1 MFCGNCCSPKRNL
14 PSKKK
19 SIWSLQ
25 FFDPLKHVTLD
36 HVDLAAHAQEMWLF
50 SSVAAMIG
58 SVAQGGLYDFDRV
71 DGTGWFCQFVLRAN
85 PLKQQ
90 LVVWD
95 TFPTLSLNQATTV
108 QPMPSWT
115 LSVHDDVPSS
125 CQPSPCNGGLGLK
138 LVWLHVPEHR
148 KAGSHM
154 AEKLRSVKLLLMILM
169 YLYLLGSFLIRL
181 SRISSKSIHQFRG
194 LILQRWGR
202 ADSLARSYITGRGKF
217 ISLTGVFG
225 IRNFAKSANP

>member
-1 MFCGNCCSPKRNL
+1 MH
-14 PSKKK
+14 
-19 SIWSLQ
+19 
-25 FFDPLKHVTLD
+25 FFGPLKHVTLD

-71 DGTGWFCQFVLRAN
+71 DGTGWFCQFVLKAN

-95 TFPTLSLNQATTV
+95 TFPTLSLSQATTV

-115 LSVHDDVPSS
+115 LSVHDDVPSN

-154 AEKLRSVKLLLMILM
+154 GWEAAKREVASYDSNVFVSIEIFFDTAFSDLFKVNSPI
-169 YLYLLGSFLIRL
+169 SWFD
-181 SRISSKSIHQFRG
+181 SSKVRKGRFFG
-194 LILQRWGR
+194 KIL
-202 ADSLARSYITGRGKF
+202 
-217 ISLTGVFG
+217 
-225 IRNFAKSANP
+225 